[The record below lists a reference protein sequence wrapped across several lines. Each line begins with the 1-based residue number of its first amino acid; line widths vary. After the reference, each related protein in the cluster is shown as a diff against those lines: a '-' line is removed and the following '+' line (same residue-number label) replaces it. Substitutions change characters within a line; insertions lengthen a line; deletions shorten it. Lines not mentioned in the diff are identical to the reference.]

1 MIIIVFILGGD
12 ESVKHRTSAHS
23 VAYIHEKSV
32 SGQIWSPKMGKMYFW
47 PNLDLCHLA

>member
-23 VAYIHEKSV
+23 EDGNWTPQLCLK
-32 SGQIWSPKMGKMYFW
+32 GSPGFGTW
-47 PNLDLCHLA
+47 LI